1 MINSK
6 ELLARA
12 GILPKLRLG
21 IKQTKGGVMP
31 TGPHK
36 VKILEDKIIKKPD
49 PQTGKETEYV
59 RYIVE
64 HEGEKKQYDTRLK
77 SKDGQLSYLVQ
88 RFAEIPE
95 GAEIFMEMEKQGIKN
110 YIKVTP
116 AGLTASVEVEDE
128 EDSLDGS
135 DDKGIKEWQEI
146 LGTAPTNFTPL

>member
-1 MINSK
+1 MINSR
-6 ELLARA
+6 ELLLKA

-21 IKQTKGGVMP
+21 IKQTKGGVQP
-31 TGPHK
+31 TGPQR
-36 VKILEDKIIKKPD
+36 VKILEDKIIRKPD

-88 RFAEIPE
+88 RMAEIPE
-95 GAEIFMEMEKQGIKN
+95 GAEVFMEMEKQGIKN

-116 AGLTASVEVEDE
+116 VGLSASVEVEEDE
-128 EDSLDGS
+128 DGHS
-135 DDKGIKEWQEI
+135 EEEYQKLISE
-146 LGTAPTNFTPL
+146 